1 MKLNRFYIN
10 KKGGWIIFLW
20 LIGAQLWA
28 QTNDS
33 RVITTAVPFL
43 LISPDARASGMGD
56 QGVATTPD
64 AYSQYWNASK
74 YNFLDK
80 DFGFGIS
87 YTPYLSRLINDIN
100 LVYLTHFGRINNRSA
115 YGFGLR
121 YFGLGQIQ
129 LTDINGEDMGT
140 VSPNEFALDGSYT
153 LKLSDNF
160 STAVTMRFILSD
172 LKLETSQADAT
183 AAKDFAVDLSGYYQS
198 DEFDMGEGKG
208 TYRWGFNIQNLGPK
222 IKYYNSSEGDFLPT
236 NLRLGAGLDY
246 RMDPYNTLRFQA
258 ETNKLLVPTP
268 PVRND
273 TTGAIIAGRDDNVG
287 WIQGIFQSFTD
298 APGGL
303 KEEWQEFT
311 WSLAM
316 EYEYMEAFK
325 VRAGYFHESQTKGK
339 RQYLTFGAGITF
351 HYMIIDLSYLFSTS
365 QLRTP
370 LDGTLRVSASFFLD
384 KKHAPAPKNE

>member
-1 MKLNRFYIN
+1 MRIEFFSKQTWMWVLMLMFALKTN
-10 KKGGWIIFLW
+10 
-20 LIGAQLWA
+20 A

-64 AYSQYWNASK
+64 AYSQFWNAAK
-74 YNFLDK
+74 YNFLDRN
-80 DFGFGIS
+80 FGFGIS

-100 LVYLTHFGRINNRSA
+100 LIYLTHFARINERSA
-115 YGFGLR
+115 YGFSLR

-140 VSPNEFALDGSYT
+140 VSPNEFSIDGSYA

-198 DEFDMGEGKG
+198 NDIYMGDATGR
-208 TYRWGFNIQNLGPK
+208 YRLGFNIQNLGPK
-222 IKYYNSSEGDFLPT
+222 IKYYNSAEGDFLPT
-236 NLRLGAGLDY
+236 NLKLGAGFDY
-246 RMDPYNTLRFQA
+246 EVDQYNVIRLQA

-273 TTGAIIAGRDDNVG
+273 TTGAIIAGQDDNVG
-287 WIQGIFQSFTD
+287 WVQGIFQSFTD

-303 KEEWQEFT
+303 SEELQEFT
-311 WSLAM
+311 WALAV
-316 EYEYMEAFK
+316 EYAYMQAFK

-339 RQYLTFGAGITF
+339 RQYLTMGAGLT
-351 HYMIIDLSYLFSTS
+351 YNYAVIDLSYLFSTS
-365 QLRTP
+365 ALRTP
-370 LDGTLRVSASFFLD
+370 LDGTLRFSITLFVD
-384 KKHAPAPKNE
+384 KNKGPQEEVPKN